1 MRNIWIIAKK
11 EFKHFFIS
19 PIAYAVAFMV
29 LLILGVIFYAN
40 ILVASNQQQ
49 YSPGI
54 QIVLGPMVTLFLFS
68 TPAIT
73 MRTIA
78 DEQKTGTLEL
88 LLTAPVRDWE
98 LVVGKWL
105 GSFLFVFSIIL
116 VTWVYPLILNQLVKP
131 GLDQGLVVTGYLGLT
146 LLCAA
151 FVAIGIAASSLFSN
165 QIAAFFTALG
175 VLLLFWMISYPAQA
189 MGATGGELLR
199 YLDLSEHFF
208 STFYQGIIELKDV
221 VYLLSVTFL
230 ALFIG
235 SISLEIRRW
244 R

>member
-1 MRNIWIIAKK
+1 
-11 EFKHFFIS
+11 
-19 PIAYAVAFMV
+19 
-29 LLILGVIFYAN
+29 
-40 ILVASNQQQ
+40 
-49 YSPGI
+49 
-54 QIVLGPMVTLFLFS
+54 
-68 TPAIT
+68 
-73 MRTIA
+73 
-78 DEQKTGTLEL
+78 
-88 LLTAPVRDWE
+88 
-98 LVVGKWL
+98 
-105 GSFLFVFSIIL
+105 
-116 VTWVYPLILNQLVKP
+116 LVKP

-151 FVAIGIAASSLFSN
+151 FVAIGIAASSVFSN

>member
-88 LLTAPVRDWE
+88 LLTAPVRDWASE
-98 LVVGKWL
+98 NGW
-105 GSFLFVFSIIL
+105 GVF
-116 VTWVYPLILNQLVKP
+116 
-131 GLDQGLVVTGYLGLT
+131 
-146 LLCAA
+146 
-151 FVAIGIAASSLFSN
+151 SLFS
-165 QIAAFFTALG
+165 QSSWSPGYIHSF
-175 VLLLFWMISYPAQA
+175 
-189 MGATGGELLR
+189 
-199 YLDLSEHFF
+199 
-208 STFYQGIIELKDV
+208 
-221 VYLLSVTFL
+221 
-230 ALFIG
+230 
-235 SISLEIRRW
+235 
-244 R
+244 